1 MTTIDV
7 SPEAPFTPTFTTSPT
22 PQSRHI
28 GQDADQ
34 GPGPGRLM
42 LAEWTKLRSL
52 RSTWWTLGLAV
63 LMGLGLASMIAYSLR
78 AGADP
83 SEGLAADSTNAVLA
97 GTGFAALALG
107 VLGALQISGEYT
119 TGTMS
124 VSLIA
129 VPRRWPVLAA
139 KAAVLAAVVAPLA
152 LAMSTAALLIGDA
165 LADGGMAL
173 SWEAILGNTAYVT
186 AVALLGLGLATLVRS
201 TAMSITLL
209 VTVVFV
215 LPPLLPL
222 LPWNWMDT
230 VAEYFP
236 TAAGAS
242 LTTTVPGVATL
253 GDAPAIA
260 TLAAWALI
268 PMTAGAVLLTR
279 RDA

>member
-1 MTTIDV
+1 
-7 SPEAPFTPTFTTSPT
+7 
-22 PQSRHI
+22 
-28 GQDADQ
+28 
-34 GPGPGRLM
+34 M
-42 LAEWTKLRSL
+42 LSEWTKLRSL

-63 LMGLGLASMIAYSLR
+63 LIGLGLATMIAYSL
-78 AGADP
+78 GTDGDP
-83 SEGLAADSTNAVLA
+83 REGIAADSVNSLLA
-97 GTGFAALALG
+97 GTGFAALVLG

-119 TGTMS
+119 TGTMA
-124 VSLIA
+124 VSLTA

-152 LAMSTAALLIGDA
+152 LAMSAAALLIGGA
-165 LADGGMAL
+165 MIDGGVAL
-173 SWEAILGNTAYVT
+173 SWQAILGNTAYVT
-186 AVALLGLGLATLVRS
+186 AVALLGLSLATLARS

-230 VAEYFP
+230 IAEYFP

-242 LTTTVPGVATL
+242 LTTTVPGLAAL
-253 GDAPAIA
+253 GDATALA

-268 PMTAGAVLLTR
+268 PLTAGAVLLTR